1 MTGTPNFGYLC
12 LIPPLIVVVIAI
24 ITRLSLEPLLIGS
37 LVGYVIVAKGNF
49 FSAFIDSLT
58 RVMQNDSMVW
68 VIMVCSLYGALINLM
83 IRSGGTEAF
92 GKLML
97 RYIRNKKSSL
107 LVTWVFGTFLFVDDY
122 LNALTAGST
131 MKKITDHYKIS
142 REMLAFVVSSTAVP
156 ICVIMPIS
164 TWVIFIG
171 KLLESS
177 HLVKQGG
184 GLVAYLH
191 IIPFISYGWV
201 QFFLVPLV
209 ILGVIPIIGKMK
221 VANIRAE
228 ETGVLIPP
236 GSESFSMKVELF
248 DNQVRQ
254 TSWFLILPLAV
265 LIAATLFFNLDA
277 LKGIMVA
284 LTFTVLYF
292 SFKKVARFQDLSDTA
307 IDGVKSMTFAL
318 ILLVMSYILKNLG
331 DDMGLTTYVIHSVQP
346 YVSRVFLPLAIFVSL
361 GLIAFTTGNSWGL
374 YAIAIPMAI
383 PLAQS
388 MHANIWLCLGSV
400 ISAGAFG
407 AHACF
412 YSDATILAASGTEC
426 NNYQHAITQLPF
438 ALISFTIA
446 CILYVIM
453 GYTIH

>member
-1 MTGTPNFGYLC
+1 MIASPDFGYLC
-12 LIPPLIVVVIAI
+12 LIPPLVVVVIAV

-37 LVGYVIVAKGNF
+37 IVGYMIVAKEKF
-49 FSAFIDSLT
+49 FTAFIDSLT

-97 RYIRNKKSSL
+97 KYIKNKKSSL

-131 MKKITDHYKIS
+131 MKKITDHYKIP

-171 KLLESS
+171 RLLESS
-177 HLVKQGG
+177 HVVKHGG
-184 GLVAYLH
+184 GLIGYLH
-191 IIPFISYGWV
+191 IIPYISYGWV
-201 QFFLVPLV
+201 QFFVVPLV
-209 ILGVIPIIGKMK
+209 ILGVIPVIGKMK
-221 VANIRAE
+221 VANARAE
-228 ETGVLIPP
+228 QTGLLIPA
-236 GSESFSMKVELF
+236 GSESFSMQVELF
-248 DNQVRQ
+248 ENQVKQ
-254 TSWFLILPLAV
+254 TSWFLILPLVV
-265 LIAATLFFNLDA
+265 LIASTIFFNLDA
-277 LKGIMVA
+277 LKGILVA
-284 LTFTVLYF
+284 LTFTILYF
-292 SFKKVARFQDLSDTA
+292 GYKKVARFQALSDTA
-307 IDGVKSMTFAL
+307 VDGIKSMTFAL
-318 ILLVMSYILKNLG
+318 ILLVMSYVLKNLG
-331 DDMGLTTYVIHSVQP
+331 DDMGLTSYVIHSVQP
-346 YVSRVFLPLAIFVSL
+346 YVTRQFLPLAIFVSL

-374 YAIAIPMAI
+374 YAIAIPMAV
-383 PLAQS
+383 PLAQV

-400 ISAGAFG
+400 VSAGAFG

-426 NNYQHAITQLPF
+426 NNYEHAITQLPF

-446 CILYVIM
+446 CILYIIM